1 MLENSN
7 TRTVLINSLTDE
19 SIPVKYHKV
28 NIDLENTIYKI
39 NSKYSNNLSLN
50 IDSNSLAYLIYTS
63 GSTGKPKGVMLTHKN
78 LHNFINGI
86 KQIINF
92 NKNKVMVSLTT
103 ICFDIFG
110 LELWCS
116 ITSGLTLVL
125 ANEKEQN
132 IPYELNNLCKKY
144 HVNMIQ
150 TTPSRYMNLLSD
162 KNNLDFFKEITDI
175 MVGGEALPQN
185 LLTDFKNFSTANIYN
200 MYGPTETTI
209 WSTVKDLTNTEVI
222 SIGKPIVNTKCYIL
236 DTNQKLLPPY
246 TPGELY
252 ISGDGVSKGYLNRL
266 SLTNA
271 KFIPS
276 PFFNKNTLYNTNDL
290 AYYTNDGEIIHLG
303 RTDFQVKI
311 RGYRVELGEIENR
324 ITNFPDIANAVVIPN
339 QDHKYLLCYYVSDND
354 IEIPKLM
361 SYLLKYLPN
370 YMIPA
375 YFKRLDKI
383 PLTPNGKVD
392 RKSLPD
398 IDENINV
405 ELAKTKT
412 EKIVSSVLSN
422 ILNTDKIDINTPFL
436 SLGLD
441 SLGLI
446 QLQTALLTYN
456 LNLTTQSF
464 YRYPSI
470 KRLAQRI
477 DSHTEYYTELN
488 FQVPNQFRHEPNE
501 INSKNNLS
509 NSSVLG
515 NVLLTGANGFI
526 GIHVLR
532 EILQTT
538 DSKIYCFVR
547 GKNTAHSIQR
557 LDEAYRFYF
566 NESLENYLNSRIFV
580 YNGQIIYD
588 KFSLSN
594 EQIHELNNNINTII
608 HTAAIVK
615 HYGNFEQFKISNI
628 DGTRRIVE
636 FAYKNHK
643 RLIHI
648 SSISVSGNYLVK
660 QDNQNTSFTEN
671 DLYIGQH
678 YTNNVYVN
686 SKFDAEKIVYSYMEK
701 GLTAEVLRI
710 GILSGR
716 YSDGLFQKNIKE
728 NAFYSRI
735 KSLIDLKK
743 ISKSM
748 LNQQIEFTPV
758 DLCAK
763 AIILLSKSKLAE
775 NKVYHL
781 YNHNLT
787 SISHIVEIL
796 NSLDFS
802 IDTINEKDFE
812 KYILELSQNT
822 ENREILK
829 GIINDISFEHSN
841 LSLNYGFTVNISS
854 TYTQEYLELLDFKWP
869 KIDNAYLRKI
879 IQYMKK
885 IKFI

>member
-1 MLENSN
+1 MAHSIYQEN
-7 TRTVLINSLTDE
+7 D
-19 SIPVKYHKV
+19 K
-28 NIDLENTIYKI
+28 TI
-39 NSKYSNNLSLN
+39 NNLDIN
-50 IDSNSLAYLIYTS
+50 INSNSLAYLIYTS

-78 LHNFINGI
+78 LHNFINGM
-86 KQIINF
+86 KQIISF
-92 NKNKVMVSLTT
+92 SSNKVMVSLTT

-132 IPYELNNLCKKY
+132 MPELLNELCIKN

-150 TTPSRYMNLLSD
+150 TTPSRYTNLLAD
-162 KNNLDFFKEITDI
+162 TANHEFLKEITDI
-175 MVGGEALPQN
+175 MVGGEALPKN
-185 LLTDFKNFSTANIYN
+185 LLSYLKKISNANIYN

-209 WSTVKDLTNTEVI
+209 WSTVKDMTNSNNIT
-222 SIGKPIVNTKCYIL
+222 IGKPIVNTQCYIL
-236 DTNQKLLPPY
+236 DKNKKLLPPY

-252 ISGDGVSKGYLNRL
+252 IGGDGVSKGYLHRKT
-266 SLTNA
+266 LTLE
-271 KFIPS
+271 KFVRS
-276 PFFNKNTLYNTNDL
+276 PFKKGNLIYNTNDL
-290 AYYTNDGEIIHLG
+290 AYYTNEGEIIHLG

-324 ITNFPDIANAVVIPN
+324 IIQFPNITNSVVVSDSDN
-339 QDHKYLLCYYVSDND
+339 KYLSCYYVADED
-354 IEIPKLM
+354 IKISKLI

-383 PLTPNGKVD
+383 PLTPNGKVN
-392 RKSLPD
+392 RKALPNIEENAD
-398 IDENINV
+398 I

-412 EKIVSSVLSN
+412 EKIIASVLSN
-422 ILNTDKIDINTPFL
+422 ILQTDQIDINTPFL

-446 QLQTALLTYN
+446 QLQTALLAYN

-470 KRLAQRI
+470 KRLARRI
-477 DSHTEYYTELN
+477 DTHTEYYTEFN
-488 FQVPNQFRHEPNE
+488 FQIPSQFKHQTNE
-501 INSKNNLS
+501 LVDKRGDLAKQ
-509 NSSVLG
+509 SVLG

-526 GIHVLR
+526 GVHILH
-532 EILQTT
+532 EILKTT

-547 GKNTAHSIQR
+547 GENISHSIQR
-557 LDEAYRFYF
+557 LKDSYSFYF
-566 NESLENYLNSRIFV
+566 KESLDSYLNSRVFV
-580 YNGQIIYD
+580 YNGQIVYD
-588 KFSLSN
+588 NFSLSN
-594 EQIHELNNNINTII
+594 EQLQELCDNTNTII

-615 HYGNFEQFKISNI
+615 HYGDFEQFKIANI
-628 DGTRRIVE
+628 DGTKRVVE
-636 FAYKNHK
+636 FAYQNHK

-660 QDNQNTSFTEN
+660 QDNQNVSFTEN

-686 SKFDAEKIVYSYMEK
+686 SKFDAEKIVYAYMEK
-701 GLTAEVLRI
+701 GLIAEVLRI

-716 YSDGLFQKNIKE
+716 YSDGFFQKNIKE

-735 KSLIDLKK
+735 KSLIDLKNV
-743 ISKSM
+743 SNSM
-748 LNQQIEFTPV
+748 LKQNIEFTPV

-763 AIILLSKSKLAE
+763 AIVLLSKTKLTE
-775 NKVYHL
+775 NRVYHL

-787 SISHIVEIL
+787 SIEYVIQMLKSFDIQ
-796 NSLDFS
+796 
-802 IDTINEKDFE
+802 IDIMNDNDFE
-812 KYILELSQNT
+812 KYVLELSKNSKT
-822 ENREILK
+822 REILK
-829 GIINDISFEHSN
+829 GIINDISFENS
-841 LSLNYGFTVNISS
+841 SLNLDYGFTVNISS
-854 TYTQEYLELLDFKWP
+854 NYTQKYLKLLGFEWPRVDDSYFK
-869 KIDNAYLRKI
+869 KIFT
-879 IQYMKK
+879 YMKQV
-885 IKFI
+885 KFI